1 MESRWLSVEDIARYL
16 GIVEDTVYRWIERRG
31 LPAHRV
37 GKLWKFKAEEVDA
50 WIRSGK
56 SDEIPRKAGRIGKKS

>member
-56 SDEIPRKAGRIGKKS
+56 SDETPRKTGYVRKRS